1 MYEYAVET
9 ATVKDAEEIMNEMAK
24 KGWRRVLSVVAPN
37 LISGYGLVITFERQ
51 IRR

>member
-9 ATVKDAEEIMNEMAK
+9 ATVNDAEEIMNEMAK
-24 KGWRRVLSVVAPN
+24 KGWRVLSVVAPN